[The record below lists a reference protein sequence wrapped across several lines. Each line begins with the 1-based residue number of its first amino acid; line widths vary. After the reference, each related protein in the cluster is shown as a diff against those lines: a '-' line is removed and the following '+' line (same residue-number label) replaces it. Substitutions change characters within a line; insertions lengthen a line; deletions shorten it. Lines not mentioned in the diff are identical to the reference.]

1 MFVKNVIILKGRKML
16 NATELAAQAD
26 QIMGLLKS
34 TGREGMNELLVWLVK
49 NDFFNAPASTKF
61 HGCYK
66 GGLAKHSLGVYE
78 TLESLVQ
85 EFEPQTDHG
94 GGMKPLELTSDTVII
109 AALLHDLCKVNQY
122 LGTEKPYKWNG
133 KNPAGHA
140 TLSIERIQ
148 KFIKLTELE
157 EMMIR
162 YHMGLYGLVEFNGT
176 TGWQAKNGEYCLLG
190 DYTDCPFDAKT
201 EKVERQKWGYGKSMR
216 NAYYHNPIVKLMSF
230 ADEIAT
236 MEEKTLEV

>member
-1 MFVKNVIILKGRKML
+1 ML
-16 NATELAAQAD
+16 NEKQLEIQKTRIIDLLMITE
-26 QIMGLLKS
+26 
-34 TGREGMNELLVWLVK
+34 REGMLQLVSYLDE
-49 NDFFNAPASTKF
+49 NGFFEAPASTKF

-66 GGLAKHSLGVYE
+66 GGLAKHSLGVFD
-78 TLESLVQ
+78 TLDKLVD
-85 EFEPQTDHG
+85 ELAPQTDHG

-109 AALLHDLCKVNQY
+109 AALLHDVCKVNQY
-122 LGTEKPYKWNG
+122 LGNEKPYKWNG
-133 KNPAGHA
+133 QNPEGHA
-140 TLSIERIQ
+140 KLSIERIQ

-190 DYTDCPFDAKT
+190 DYTDCPFDEKT
-201 EKVERQKWGYGKSMR
+201 QKIEKQQWGYGRSMR